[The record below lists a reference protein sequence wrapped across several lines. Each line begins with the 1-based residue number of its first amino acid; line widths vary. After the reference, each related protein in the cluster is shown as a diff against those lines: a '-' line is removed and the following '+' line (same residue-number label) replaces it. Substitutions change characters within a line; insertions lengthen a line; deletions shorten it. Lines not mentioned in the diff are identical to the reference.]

1 MTTATRGSPSLQRLY
16 KNKDLLTAV
25 NRDLKA
31 VLGITIEIVP
41 LLEAQTRTSET
52 AQDTGLVTIRVHS
65 PDAPKTGYQ
74 LPDVGVGIA
83 QSIPLLSAT
92 HATQSTLI
100 IEEPEANL
108 HPLAQ
113 TKLAESSPA
122 LSSDE
127 RKNWETQTNHQK
139 RRRTKAQIE
148 WEKTP
153 KQPMAILETHWNTC
167 QGFQQL
173 IAEGVI
179 TDEDLQ
185 ILYVEQEDGET
196 VVRVLDTINGNLTE
210 PSTKTSRTTL
220 RCRVYFKSMYIQVDQ
235 FKPGIVLDAN
245 QASAMTKE
253 LRQF

>member
-1 MTTATRGSPSLQRLY
+1 MRLHRQRFYTIGGSARDHSNPGLPSLQRLY

-83 QSIPLLSAT
+83 QLIPLLSAT

-113 TKLAESSPA
+113 TKLAESLARAVKRRKKELGDANKSP
-122 LSSDE
+122 
-127 RKNWETQTNHQK
+127 K

-153 KQPMAILETHWNTC
+153 KQPMAILETHSEHLLRR
-167 QGFQQL
+167 FQQL

-210 PSTKTSRTTL
+210 PLNQNFSNNPTL
-220 RCRVYFKSMYIQVDQ
+220 SSI
-235 FKPGIVLDAN
+235 
-245 QASAMTKE
+245 
-253 LRQF
+253 